1 MSNQANTDLLE
12 RVEELMGYWEG
23 TMHEK
28 LLRQALDSNDL
39 ETLAYIARQSEN
51 EMRLQE
57 DYPDVY

>member
-12 RVEELMGYWEG
+12 RVEELMEYWEG
-23 TMHEK
+23 TLHEK

-39 ETLAYIARQSEN
+39 EQLAYIARQAEN